1 VSERDEPRG
10 DPIAWWVELEVEPG
24 QLGRFEALTG
34 EMVEATR
41 REPGVLSYARFV
53 TDDGKFVQ
61 VYERY
66 ADSAAAVAH
75 LQRFAAEF
83 GARFQGM
90 VKRKRF
96 TVAGIPSNELRRL
109 LDGFGAIYLKPLGPF
124 AYWT

>member
-1 VSERDEPRG
+1 VSGRNESIG
-10 DPIAWWVELEVEPG
+10 DPIAWWVELEVKPG
-24 QLGRFEALTG
+24 QLGSFAALTG

-90 VKRKRF
+90 VERKRF
-96 TVAGIPSNELRRL
+96 TVAGNPSTELRRL
-109 LDGFGAIYLKPLGPF
+109 LDGFGATYLKPFGPF
-124 AYWT
+124 PYWT